1 MWKWEGGGVKE
12 KEEKGEN
19 IGKRK
24 QRDCIKSVLSNPTL
38 LIYMICTIYYYF
50 LFFFGNASDSQT
62 AHELIHAS

>member
-19 IGKRK
+19 IGIRK
-24 QRDCIKSVLSNPTL
+24 QSDCIKSVLSNATL

-50 LFFFGNASDSQT
+50 FFFFGNASDSQT